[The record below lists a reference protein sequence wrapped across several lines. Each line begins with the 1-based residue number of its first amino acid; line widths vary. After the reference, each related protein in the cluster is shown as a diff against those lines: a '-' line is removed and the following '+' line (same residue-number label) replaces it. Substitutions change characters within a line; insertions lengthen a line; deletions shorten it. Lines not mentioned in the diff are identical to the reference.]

1 MNKLFKLAALGA
13 LLLPNPSVL
22 IAQTTQNPNLT
33 TPKPITPVWE
43 NERDLIVLFDNSE
56 DRVTLALQ
64 VMNLS
69 LDLNN
74 SLTPLQ
80 RFDGLSIAGHTLWSS
95 AKYDS
100 VIACFDGVI
109 ALNISND
116 ATADAA
122 RMKAQAHFFKGEYQQ
137 ATDAYLMCYNISKQL
152 EAQQGHN
159 NLADLVISMLIQ
171 SARRASNYDIAI
183 QFADIA
189 LSDNTLRTDARQNS
203 LRTGAQAAL
212 EIENNERA
220 ETYLTALLS
229 EYPTFGMDFP
239 GDRVNV
245 EMDLVL
251 SQGHSFDSKDPQ
263 AILAISDIVQNE
275 EYFGMPT
282 WAGAVSK
289 LATMLEGIDDTPRAN
304 KLRLWAV
311 DQIDIKS
318 NSYDINDP
326 NTNVKLLSGRKSQ
339 LGLLRKAEQVFMNM
353 RQYEKQAE
361 VLLRIVNDF
370 ADISPNT
377 TQYANQQLNDLA
389 QRDIVP

>member
-1 MNKLFKLAALGA
+1 MDWVLGGR
-13 LLLPNPSVL
+13 S
-22 IAQTTQNPNLT
+22 
-33 TPKPITPVWE
+33 
-43 NERDLIVLFDNSE
+43 
-56 DRVTLALQ
+56 
-64 VMNLS
+64 
-69 LDLNN
+69 
-74 SLTPLQ
+74 
-80 RFDGLSIAGHTLWSS
+80 
-95 AKYDS
+95 
-100 VIACFDGVI
+100 
-109 ALNISND
+109 
-116 ATADAA
+116 
-122 RMKAQAHFFKGEYQQ
+122 
-137 ATDAYLMCYNISKQL
+137 
-152 EAQQGHN
+152 
-159 NLADLVISMLIQ
+159 
-171 SARRASNYDIAI
+171 
-183 QFADIA
+183 A